1 MSDASINYEYVGYN
15 TLSSHPGSHYG
26 ITLDN
31 NSRVA
36 SNQNKETLKVK
47 RTINYIKTGL
57 INFDLG
63 WLSDST
69 SYVIT
74 AFLYL
79 KTTDTA
85 PAGFPISVHKVNKT
99 WTGSIV
105 NWIDRNIAG
114 EWSIVARGALET
126 KEDTDSVPTDTI
138 TPTETDTWYIWNVG
152 AIVSDIISNQNLTN
166 NNGFVLRYPKIGGT
180 STFGETLF
188 HGNNAANNDNKPYL
202 ILGLSES
209 NINYSA
215 LIDSDEKDL
224 TDSYGAYLKALDNL
238 V

>member
-1 MSDASINYEYVGYN
+1 MSDVSITYEYVGDN
-15 TLSSHPGSHYG
+15 TLSSQPGSHNE
-26 ITLDN
+26 ITLDDDV
-31 NSRVA
+31 RTRG
-36 SNQNKETLKVK
+36 NQNVTTLRIK
-47 RTINYIKTGL
+47 RTINYTKTGL
-57 INFDLG
+57 MNFDLG

-79 KTTDTA
+79 KTTNTT

-99 WTGSIV
+99 WNESLV
-105 NWIDRNIAG
+105 SWIDRNTAG

-126 KEDTDSVPTDTI
+126 KEDTDAIPTDTI

-152 AIVSDIISNQNLTN
+152 AIISDIILNQNLSN
-166 NNGFVLRYPKIGGT
+166 NSGFVLRYPKIGGT
-180 STFGETLF
+180 SIFGETAF
-188 HGNNAANNDNKPYL
+188 HGNNAANNDNKPYM

-215 LIDSDEKDL
+215 LIDSDGKDL
-224 TDSYGAYLKALDNL
+224 TDSFGNYLKVL
-238 V
+238 